1 MAEDEKEA
9 ETTAAANDSGAA
21 GAAVSSPRDAPPH
34 RADNGHVKSRTDSVL
49 IRLTAFGT
57 VLIAIATL
65 VSVRPTINHLKAQSD
80 KARAEVGKISSE
92 IDTLKAE
99 EEAVNAA
106 TAQLAPR
113 FDYQYISVLA
123 SSDLMMVGP
132 GERRGSAVRAWAAP
146 IVSPLFDEGMP
157 PAETEGSSYQGSPPH
172 HTDLPPLL
180 ASGECDC
187 PILKSQLEAAG
198 ASYSGLRSTYL
209 GVAQLGKVPAVDVRL
224 GLRKYHPGELSFF
237 SLEEAEEAA
246 ATAGDVIEVSLGSLD
261 TGEARLV
268 PLFASVGVTD
278 QGQPAFQTNVGTAYL
293 PVSISWD
300 SGGNDRIEEE
310 IRGALEHPVLLEGG
324 SEARG

>member
-1 MAEDEKEA
+1 MAEDENEG
-9 ETTAAANDSGAA
+9 ETTTADDSGAA
-21 GAAVSSPRDAPPH
+21 RAAVSSPRDAPPQ
-34 RADNGHVKSRTDSVL
+34 RADNGHVKSGTDSFL

-57 VLIAIATL
+57 LLIAITTL
-65 VSVRPTINHLKAQSD
+65 VSVRPTINHLEAESD
-80 KARAEVGKISSE
+80 KARAEIGKISSE

-99 EEAVNAA
+99 EEAMNAA

-123 SSDLMMVGP
+123 SSDLMMLGP
-132 GERRGSAVRAWAAP
+132 AERRGSAVRAWAAP
-146 IVSPLFDEGMP
+146 LVSPLFDEGMP
-157 PAETEGSSYQGSPPH
+157 PAETEGSYQRSTPH

-180 ASGECDC
+180 ASGECNC
-187 PILKSQLEAAG
+187 PILKSKLEAAG
-198 ASYSGLRSTYL
+198 ASYSGLKSTYL

-224 GLRKYHPGELSFF
+224 KLRKYHPGELSFF

-246 ATAGDVIEVSLGSLD
+246 ATVGDVIEVSLGSLD

-310 IRGALEHPVLLEGG
+310 IRDALKHPILLEGG